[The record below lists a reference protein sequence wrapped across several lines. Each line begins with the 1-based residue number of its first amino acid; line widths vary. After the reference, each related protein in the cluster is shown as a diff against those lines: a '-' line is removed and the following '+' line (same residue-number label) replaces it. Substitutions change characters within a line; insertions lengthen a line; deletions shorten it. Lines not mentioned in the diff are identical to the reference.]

1 MELSEGQMLL
11 LEYLK
16 SIEVE
21 EEFMI
26 GIMLTVKEPE
36 QIDRLIDWIVEN
48 YHKQIKLNQGQI
60 LHKACQ
66 IATQKES

>member
-11 LEYLK
+11 VEYLK
-16 SIEVE
+16 SIKVK

-36 QIDRLIDWIVEN
+36 QTEKLIDWILEN
-48 YHKQIKLNQGQI
+48 NDKQIKLNQDQI

-66 IATQKES
+66 IATQKEN